1 MSVRNDRITRGK
13 LGDIVFQLNPTEI
26 THDDGAIWGE
36 INSPGMLRPITSY
49 NYGRAGTFSFELYFN
64 KKYYKKVDLVSVR
77 KKLNEYRVS
86 KKSILF
92 TYMGQTSKVVIQ
104 ECSIRI
110 LGMDAKLNPTELTAT
125 ITLKQIY
132 D

>member
-1 MSVRNDRITRGK
+1 MSTRNDRITRGK

-36 INSPGMLRPITSY
+36 ITSPGMLRPITSY
-49 NYGRAGTFSFELYFN
+49 SYGKAGTYSFELYFN
-64 KKYYKKVDLVSVR
+64 KKYYRAVNLVSVKR
-77 KKLNEYRVS
+77 KLQEYRVS
-86 KKSILF
+86 KSPILF
-92 TYMGQTSKVVIQ
+92 TYMGQTVKVVVQ

-110 LGMDAKLNPTELTAT
+110 TSMDSKLNPTELTAT

>member
-1 MSVRNDRITRGK
+1 MSLRNDRITKGK
-13 LGDIVFQLNPTEI
+13 LGDIVFQLNPTEL

-36 INSPGMLRPITSY
+36 INSPGMLRPITLY

-64 KKYYKKVDLVSVR
+64 TKYTKIDLVATR

-86 KKSILF
+86 KETILF
-92 TYMGQTSKVVIQ
+92 TYMGQTVKVVIQ

-110 LGMDAKLNPTELTAT
+110 LGMDSKLNPTELTAT

-132 D
+132 E